1 MDVTLLIVVIVGILN
16 LIALYAMKDWNAIA
30 VFLLAGTVTFFFT
43 QNSIFM
49 LVAAMVAA
57 SLFRASK
64 MMEGLENKQGEENRS
79 EEEKT
84 EKEDK
89 EGKAKEEPKP
99 NVEIKN
105 QAAMSEGMGDFVEPL
120 SSQFEGLQQ
129 NNEVLM
135 NNIQALKP
143 LLKQSAQMMK
153 MFTPE
158 MMTAMAKNFGKINSN
173 P

>member
-1 MDVTLLIVVIVGILN
+1 MDVTLLIVVIVGVLN

-64 MMEGLENKQGEENRS
+64 MMEGLENKEG
-79 EEEKT
+79 EEKT
-84 EKEDK
+84 VGEEEEKEDK

-120 SSQFEGLQQ
+120 TSQFEGLQQ